1 MIKTSPAW
9 SSAQAVSAEPEEA
22 PVPARG
28 VGGRIEGV
36 VKLFPPFDEVSFWLV
51 VNVIFFIYIGL
62 FQLVNG
68 NGPILYVV
76 GGSYLSGGGVVLGII
91 YLLLWMWRKSNRK
104 MADRWAMVLSG
115 LAVLGDLVFVAGPS
129 FGSFSGDSAIL
140 DVVGLLLFRAVYQEL
155 RGQARR
161 EDVEGVNPSVPGGA
175 GA

>member
-1 MIKTSPAW
+1 LAETDRA
-9 SSAQAVSAEPEEA
+9 SSSAEPEKA
-22 PVPARG
+22 PVPVRG
-28 VGGRIEGV
+28 VSSRIDGV

-51 VNVIFFIYIGL
+51 VNVVFFIYIGL

-155 RGQARR
+155 RGQARG
-161 EDVEGVNPSVPGGA
+161 ENAASMSAPVP
-175 GA
+175 